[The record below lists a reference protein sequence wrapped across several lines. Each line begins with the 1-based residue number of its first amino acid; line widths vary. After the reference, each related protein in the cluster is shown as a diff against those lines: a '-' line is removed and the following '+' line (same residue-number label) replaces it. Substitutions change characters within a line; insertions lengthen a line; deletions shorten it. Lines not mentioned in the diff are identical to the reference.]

1 MSEFKEFW
9 IYHNLRLEGYSDVYD
24 SPIFLESDA
33 KGIEPVHVIEYK
45 AYSKLKEENELLRAA
60 FKREITKLS
69 DINAS
74 DYDKY
79 EQEITDLK
87 QEIDRLNNYTI
98 SGLEIMLAELKHD
111 HKIMLEALKI
121 SALGETQFDGVEA
134 MHSARKAIS
143 QLKHKENI

>member
-9 IYHNLRLEGYSDVYD
+9 IKITSFDKVEMGGFRYSDAEISIDPDCVKNYAD
-24 SPIFLESDA
+24 FKNA
-33 KGIEPVHVIEYK
+33 VHVIEYK
-45 AYSKLKEENELLRAA
+45 AYSKLKEENEFLRAA
-60 FKREITKLS
+60 FKREITKLN

-87 QEIDRLNNYTI
+87 
-98 SGLEIMLAELKHD
+98 HD
-111 HKIMLEALKI
+111 HKIMLDALESLSTGLAFAQGFISVHSTEAELFVTKQY
-121 SALGETQFDGVEA
+121 ENYKE
-134 MHSARKAIS
+134 AIS

>member
-9 IYHNLRLEGYSDVYD
+9 IKITSFDKVEMGGFRYSDAEISIDPDCVKNYAD
-24 SPIFLESDA
+24 FKNA
-33 KGIEPVHVIEYK
+33 VHVIEYK
-45 AYSKLKEENELLRAA
+45 AYSKLKEENEFLRAA
-60 FKREITKLS
+60 FKREITKLN

-79 EQEITDLK
+79 EQEITD
-87 QEIDRLNNYTI
+87 
-98 SGLEIMLAELKHD
+98 LKHD